1 MDTHTHTY
9 MQVTNGELCAF
20 QRLMTAVLKVVVY
33 PSVFLISVEL
43 WRLTQP
49 VFALGFGGD

>member
-1 MDTHTHTY
+1 M
-9 MQVTNGELCAF
+9 NGALRAC
-20 QRLMTAVLKVVVY
+20 QRFMTAVLKVVEY